1 MVKLLHP
8 LFIVLLISTVSWS
21 QSFEKDSLS
30 IVSILHAQEKAWN
43 SFDID
48 AFMDGYWRSPDL
60 VFCGAKGP
68 VYGLSLIPKNL
79 YLQTLRDCKITCEFF
94 TF

>member
-48 AFMDGYWRSPDL
+48 AFMEQ
-60 VFCGAKGP
+60 K
-68 VYGLSLIPKNL
+68 
-79 YLQTLRDCKITCEFF
+79 
-94 TF
+94 